1 MTKIS
6 VILPIYNVENYLAK
20 CIDSVINQTLKD
32 IEIILA
38 TDGPETCDRICDE
51 YAAKDSRIKII
62 SHPEV
67 TEKLATSYA
76 DSLRRIYRIC

>member
-6 VILPIYNVENYLAK
+6 IILPIYNVEKYLAK

-38 TDGPETCDRICDE
+38 TDGPENCDRICNE

-62 SHPEV
+62 LHPGSYG
-67 TEKLATSYA
+67 KACNQAMQLASGEY
-76 DSLRRIYRIC
+76 I